1 MERSL
6 HEILADYPEATV
18 GISVR
23 DLHAGTSFEYNADRV
38 FHAASTMKV
47 PVMIEVFRQA
57 EAGRFGLDD
66 SVTVTNQFRSIVDG
80 SPYILQAEDD
90 TDDAVYEEIGSEAP
104 IRRLVDRMIAVSS
117 NLAANIL
124 IDLVGADSVQST
136 IERLGTSTMRV
147 YRGVEDL
154 KAFERGMNNTATA
167 GDLAVLLHAMA
178 EGRAVSKAADAE
190 MIDVLLRQEFT
201 DMIPAGLPD
210 GARAAHKTGS
220 ITKIHHDAAIV
231 YPPGR
236 SPYVLVVLTEGI
248 DETTRSAKLGAEISS
263 TVYSMLTAE

>member
-18 GISVR
+18 GIAVR
-23 DLHAGTSFEYNADRV
+23 DLEAGTSFEYNADRV

-80 SPYILQAEDD
+80 SQYILQAEDD
-90 TDDAVYEEIGSEAP
+90 TDDDVYEKIGSEVP

-178 EGRAVSKAADAE
+178 EGRAVSKAADEE
-190 MIDVLLRQEFT
+190 MIGVLLRQEFT

-220 ITKIHHDAAIV
+220 ITRIHHDAAIV

-236 SPYVLVVLTEGI
+236 SPYVLVIMTEGI

-263 TVYSMLTAE
+263 TVYSMLTAG